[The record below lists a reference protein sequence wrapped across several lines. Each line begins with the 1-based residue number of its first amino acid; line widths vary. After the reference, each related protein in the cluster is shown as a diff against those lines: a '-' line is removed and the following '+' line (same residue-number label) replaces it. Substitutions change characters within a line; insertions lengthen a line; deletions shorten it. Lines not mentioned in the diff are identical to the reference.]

1 MVKTI
6 SSHNE
11 DTTATC
17 EVADGDTDCP
27 QSFIMQTGR
36 LAGPATSLW
45 LDPSPGVANFS
56 PTKQRGVKTLCAQKR
71 FHVPLR
77 AFSFLAETS
86 LRAKRAGR
94 RGACQSR
101 EEKQ

>member
-1 MVKTI
+1 LHGELNMVKTI

-45 LDPSPGVANFS
+45 PDPSPGVGNFS
-56 PTKQRGVKTLCAQKR
+56 SG
-71 FHVPLR
+71 
-77 AFSFLAETS
+77 EE
-86 LRAKRAGR
+86 
-94 RGACQSR
+94 SR
-101 EEKQ
+101 TAWCMSIQ